1 MFGRFFRRLSEK
13 WLLMSRTAVVFSPKY
28 YEHNPGRK
36 HPESASRLRAI
47 VNELKTGQLSRS
59 SNWQFVQP
67 RKAGVRK
74 LASVHDVK
82 YIRQVQALCKHGGGI
97 LDSGDTVV
105 SPESYDV
112 ALYAAGGALEA
123 IDLVMS
129 RRFVNAFAA
138 VRPPGHHAEKHRG
151 LGFCLF
157 NNVAIAAQHLLRRYG
172 LKRILILDIDS
183 HHGNGTQSIF
193 YKTDR
198 VLYISL
204 HEDPTEFPGTGFVD
218 EVGEAAGFGFN
229 VNVPLPSLASDDVYL
244 KAMEEIVVPAVSQ
257 YKPEF
262 ILVSAGFDA
271 HYADPVGSLS
281 LSGVCFKRVFQ
292 MISGLA
298 ARVPFGRMTQVL
310 EGGYDPRFVG
320 KIASSAIAEMSR
332 SEYALHDR
340 APTESTQV
348 RTLGK
353 RMIEEAKKVQRNF
366 WNLK

>member
-1 MFGRFFRRLSEK
+1 
-13 WLLMSRTAVVFSPKY
+13 MSRTAVVFSPKY

-36 HPESASRLRAI
+36 HPESARRLRAI
-47 VNELKTGQLSRS
+47 VDELKKGQLSRS
-59 SNWQFVQP
+59 KNWQFVQP
-67 RKAGVRK
+67 RKAGVRE
-74 LASVHDVK
+74 LAMVHDVE
-82 YIRQVQALCKHGGGI
+82 YITQVQTLSKCGGGV

-112 ALYAAGGALEA
+112 ALYAVGGTLQAV
-123 IDLVMS
+123 DLVMGG
-129 RRFVNAFAA
+129 RFVNSFAA
-138 VRPPGHHAEKHRG
+138 VRPPGHHAEKSRG

-157 NNVAIAAQHLLRRYG
+157 NNVAIAAQYL
-172 LKRILILDIDS
+172 LKRYRLKRVLILDIDA

-193 YKTDR
+193 YKTDK

-204 HEDPTEFPGTGFVD
+204 HEDPTDFPGTGFINQ
-218 EVGEAAGFGFN
+218 VGEAAGLGFN
-229 VNVPLPSLASDDVYL
+229 VNVPLPFLSSDGVYL
-244 KAMEEIVVPAVSQ
+244 EAMEQIVVPIASQ

-281 LSGVCFKRVFQ
+281 LSALCYERAFR

-298 ARVPFGRMTQVL
+298 ARIHSGHMSQVL
-310 EGGYDPRFVG
+310 EGGYDIRFVG

-340 APTESTQV
+340 APTENSQV
-348 RTLGK
+348 RTLGE
-353 RMIEEAKKVQRNF
+353 RIIEKTKKVQREF
-366 WNLK
+366 WNLR